1 MSQIKHEHLTRDA
14 LERLLSVDRLDEA
27 NRVLLH
33 LLAVCPECAEAGG
46 MVLAAYEAGAV
57 GVQFSAVEVDLFISR
72 AQAPALWREIESLSS
87 FEEGLRL
94 LDTQKRFAH
103 WGLAELLCAESWK
116 AGAHDAARA
125 VTLARLAVEVAK
137 RVQEGQPCEREWLF
151 ELRAYT
157 WAHLA
162 SAWRVS
168 GDLHQAEEAQKSS
181 DRWWRKGAAGMGD
194 ILGYEPV
201 ILGLK
206 ASLRKDQ
213 RRFQEALALLDE
225 VIAAY
230 LAGDPG
236 TQDYHLAG
244 RAMVKKAKVLEEMG
258 ELPEALRLIREASP
272 LIDPVREPRLFLCV
286 EHNRLD
292 YLVKLGR
299 SEEAKTLLPKV
310 RALSEDLGND
320 LDLLRLTW
328 VEGHLH
334 AAVGEIPEAIHL
346 LTRVRADFIARGI
359 GFDAAL
365 VTLDLSIAYLKA
377 GNTSAV
383 AELAREMLP
392 VFEAQDVH
400 REALAALAV
409 FQQAALQEKATLVL
423 TEKVAG
429 YLIQARKNP
438 GLRFDE

>member
-1 MSQIKHEHLTRDA
+1 MSQIEHEHLTKDA

-33 LLAVCPECAEAGG
+33 LLAICPECAEAGG
-46 MVLAAYEAGAV
+46 MVLAAYKAGAV
-57 GVQFSAVEVDLFISR
+57 GVQFSAVEVDLFVSR
-72 AQAPALWREIESLSS
+72 AKAPGLWRELANLPS
-87 FEEGLRL
+87 FEEALRL
-94 LDTQKRFAH
+94 LKTGKRFAH

-125 VTLARLAVEVAK
+125 VSLARLAVEVAK
-137 RVQEGQPCEREWLF
+137 RVQEGEPCEREWLF
-151 ELRAYT
+151 ELRAYA

-168 GDLHQAEEAQKSS
+168 GDLHQAEEAQKSA
-181 DRWWRKGAAGMGD
+181 DRWWQAGAADMGD

-213 RRFQEALALLDE
+213 RRFLEALALLDE

-230 LAGDPG
+230 LAGDPD

-244 RAMVKKAKVLEEMG
+244 RAMVTKAKVLEEMG
-258 ELPEALRLIREASP
+258 ELEEALRLLREASP
-272 LIDPVREPRLFLCV
+272 LVDPAREPRLFLCV

-292 YLVKLGR
+292 FLAKLGR
-299 SEEAKTLLPKV
+299 PVEARALLPKV
-310 RALSEDLGND
+310 KALSEELGND

-328 VEGHLH
+328 AEGHLH
-334 AAVGEIPEAIHL
+334 TAVGEIPEAIHL
-346 LTRVRADFIARGI
+346 LTQVRADFIARGI

-365 VTLDLSIAYLKA
+365 VTLDLSMAYLKA

-392 VFEAQDVH
+392 LFEAQDVH

-409 FQQAALQEKATLVL
+409 FQQAALQQKATLAL

-429 YLIQARKNP
+429 YLMRARKNP
-438 GLRFDE
+438 GLQFDE

>member
-1 MSQIKHEHLTRDA
+1 MSQIKHEHLTEEA

-46 MVLAAYEAGAV
+46 MVLTAYEEGAV
-57 GVQFSAVEVDLFISR
+57 GVQFSAVEVALFASR
-72 AQAPALWREIESLSS
+72 AQVPALWRELENLPS
-87 FEEGLRL
+87 FEERLHL

-103 WGLAELLCAESWK
+103 WGLAELLCVESRK

-125 VTLARLAVEVAK
+125 VTLARLAIEVAK

-151 ELRAYT
+151 ELRAYG

-168 GDLHQAEEAQKSS
+168 GDLLKAEEAQKIA
-181 DRWWRKGAAGMGD
+181 DLWWRAGAAGMGD
-194 ILGYEPV
+194 ILGYKPV

-206 ASLRKDQ
+206 ACLRKDQ

-236 TQDYHLAG
+236 AQDYHLTG
-244 RAMVKKAKVLEEMG
+244 RAMVTKAKVLEEMG
-258 ELPEALRLIREASP
+258 ELEEALRLIREASP

-292 YLVKLGR
+292 YLAKLGHP
-299 SEEAKTLLPKV
+299 EEAKTLLPKV
-310 RALSEDLGND
+310 RALSEALGND
-320 LDLLRLTW
+320 LDLLRLAWT
-328 VEGHLH
+328 EGLLH
-334 AAVGEIPEAIHL
+334 ATMGELPEAIHL

-365 VTLDLSIAYLKA
+365 VTLDLSMVYLKA

-383 AELAREMLP
+383 AELACEMLP
-392 VFEAQDVH
+392 LFVAQDVH

-409 FQQAALQEKATLVL
+409 FQQAALH
-423 TEKVAG
+423 
-429 YLIQARKNP
+429 
-438 GLRFDE
+438 

>member
-1 MSQIKHEHLTRDA
+1 MSQIKHEHLTREA

-46 MVLAAYEAGAV
+46 MVLTAYEAGAV
-57 GVQFSAVEVDLFISR
+57 GVQFSTVEVDLFASR
-72 AQAPALWREIESLSS
+72 AQAPALWRELERLSS
-87 FEEGLRL
+87 FEEKLRL
-94 LDTQKRFAH
+94 LETGKRFAH

-125 VTLARLAVEVAK
+125 VSLAHLAVEVAK
-137 RVQEGQPCEREWLF
+137 RVREGEPCEREWLLQ
-151 ELRAYT
+151 LRAYA

-168 GDLHQAEEAQKSS
+168 GDLQPAEEAQRHA
-181 DRWWRKGAAGMGD
+181 DRSWREGAAGMGD
-194 ILGYEPV
+194 MLGYEPV

-213 RRFQEALALLDE
+213 RRFEEALALLDE

-230 LAGDPG
+230 LAGDLD

-244 RAMVKKAKVLEEMG
+244 RAMVTKAKVLEEMG
-258 ELPEALRLIREASP
+258 ELEEALRLLREASP
-272 LIDPVREPRLFLCV
+272 LVDPVREPRLFLCL

-292 YLVKLGR
+292 YLAKLGR
-299 SEEAKTLLPKV
+299 PEEARVLLPKV
-310 RALSEDLGND
+310 RALSEELGND
-320 LDLLRLTW
+320 LDLLRLNW
-328 VEGHLH
+328 AEGHLRN
-334 AAVGEIPEAIHL
+334 ALGEIPEAIDL

-365 VTLDLSIAYLKA
+365 VTLDLSTAYLKA

-392 VFEAQDVH
+392 IFEAQDVH

-409 FQQAALQEKATLVL
+409 FQQAALQEKATLAL
-423 TEKVAG
+423 AEKVAG

-438 GLRFDE
+438 GLRFEE